1 MIHVWCIKKT
11 FANNSVGIA
20 YIKDKI
26 ELDKFSSEMWTLEH
40 ARLIKSFI
48 TDPNFA
54 KLFLWVDETGLRF
67 NKVEPP
73 ALSQGIWLNWIAWIL
88 IPKIDEYDS
97 DFLYLVKNTQ
107 EDSPVTIDNIEHMI
121 HCGIVGPEDL
131 KYLLKVMRG
140 QFIPAFLSD
149 QSWPDNVKK
158 DFVSQMHKFM
168 ASVTEAAFQR
178 EHTIRLYIPNED
190 LSDKQAI
197 MQDKDLI
204 QRLESILLQWSKQI
218 KEIVNNQEIQNDS
231 ELAGPLDEIEYWKSR
246 QKNLSFLNEQLNSQ
260 ELKKIVDVLQ
270 MTESTYLKGF
280 QNLANQI
287 NEGYLEAEDN
297 LKYLK
302 SLQEPCRKLEE
313 STPRDI
319 PDILPRNR

>member
-1 MIHVWCIKKT
+1 M
-11 FANNSVGIA
+11 
-20 YIKDKI
+20 
-26 ELDKFSSEMWTLEH
+26 E
-40 ARLIKSFI
+40 
-48 TDPNFA
+48 
-54 KLFLWVDETGLRF
+54 
-67 NKVEPP
+67 
-73 ALSQGIWLNWIAWIL
+73 
-88 IPKIDEYDS
+88 
-97 DFLYLVKNTQ
+97 
-107 EDSPVTIDNIEHMI
+107 NIQSMVHYGM
-121 HCGIVGPEDL
+121 VGPENL

-140 QFIPAFLSD
+140 QFIPAFLTD

-158 DFVSQMHKFM
+158 DFISQMHKFM
-168 ASVTEAAFQR
+168 ASITEAAFQR

-260 ELKKIVDVLQ
+260 ELKKIVEVLQ

-280 QNLANQI
+280 QNLSNQI

-313 STPRDI
+313 SSPRDI
-319 PDILPRNR
+319 PDILPRNNLLTMFY